1 MLRGTGATA
10 PDRISSGPMV
20 AEVKNMVI
28 SEESDNQSAMSKR
41 HRTFVGVIVGL
52 CLIVYGQTIFFG
64 FITYDDPEYSYANEY
79 IRNGLSLESLRWAVS
94 LDTTTSHSNW
104 IPLTFLSLMIDA
116 ELFGNRAAG
125 YHLTNVVLHVGNS
138 LLLFFVFC
146 RMTGRQTESAI
157 VACLFAVH
165 PLHVESVAW
174 VTERKDVL
182 STFFGFA
189 TLLYYV
195 RWVQTRIRWN
205 YVVALVAFLLSL
217 LAKQTLVTLPFLL
230 LLLDFWPLRRFTDKS
245 ATVTMLPPKTKMSE
259 GGEDIMVAD
268 NRATTRGMDWSLV
281 AGRLLEKVPFLTLSL
296 LFSATVYF
304 AQRDAMDS
312 MNSVSATSRI
322 ANAGIAVV
330 LYVKRT
336 VWPAGLGIHYPHP
349 AENVSLEAACLCWLL
364 IAVVSIVAVLQVRR
378 RPWLAVGWFWF
389 LGTLVPVIGLVQ
401 VGDQQMADRYMYVP
415 QTGLV
420 LAIVW
425 TVWGHASTNRW
436 PARRV
441 KMLWTTAVFALS
453 CTAIL
458 QTALWRD
465 SRLLYEHTLEH
476 TQNNA
481 KVLHLMATLLSE
493 RGQWEESVMYFERA
507 VGNDFQNPTLA
518 ASFGATLAQA
528 GRHEEAR
535 RMLLRAIELQPDHV
549 NARTD
554 LASLEEMRGNLD
566 AALEHVR
573 AALLLDSDSPDLN
586 VWIARLLMQQ
596 GEFSEAEQILRHS
609 VGRVPTHALS
619 WAYLGFVLLE
629 TDRRAE
635 AIKCFEISIRNDPT
649 DDLARSGLLQARAE
663 DR

>member
-1 MLRGTGATA
+1 
-10 PDRISSGPMV
+10 
-20 AEVKNMVI
+20 MVI
-28 SEESDNQSAMSKR
+28 SEESDSESAMSKR
-41 HRTFVGVIVGL
+41 HWTHVSVIVGL

-64 FITYDDPEYSYANEY
+64 FITYDDPEYTYANEY
-79 IRNGLSLESLRWAVS
+79 IRNGLSFEGLRWAVS
-94 LDTTTSHSNW
+94 LDTITTNSNW

-116 ELFGNRAAG
+116 ELFGNQAAG

-146 RMTGRQTESAI
+146 RMTGRPTESAI
-157 VACLFAVH
+157 VAYLFAVH

-182 STFFGFA
+182 STFFGFV

-195 RWVQTRIRWN
+195 RWVQTRLRRN
-205 YVVALVAFLLSL
+205 YVVALATFLLSL

-230 LLLDFWPLRRFTDKS
+230 LLLDFWPLRRFTGNP
-245 ATVTMLPPKTKMSE
+245 AAGTTLPPEANMPE
-259 GGEDIMVAD
+259 GSEDIIVTD
-268 NRATTRGMDWSLV
+268 NRATTRGTDWSVV
-281 AGRLLEKVPFLTLSL
+281 AGRLLEKVPFLILSL

-304 AQRDAMDS
+304 AQQDAMDS
-312 MNSVSATSRI
+312 MDGVSGTSRI

-401 VGDQQMADRYMYVP
+401 IGDQQMADRYMYVP
-415 QTGLV
+415 QTGLA

-425 TVWGHASTNRW
+425 TVWSHASTNRW

-441 KMLWTTAVFALS
+441 KQLWMTVVFALS
-453 CTAIL
+453 CSAIL

-465 SRLLYEHTLEH
+465 SRVLYEHTLEH

-493 RGQWEESVMYFERA
+493 RGQWEDSAMYFERA
-507 VGNDFQNPTLA
+507 FGHDSRNPTLA
-518 ASFGATLAQA
+518 ANFGATLARA

-554 LASLEEMRGNLD
+554 LASLEEMCGNLD

-573 AALLLDSDSPDLN
+573 AASLLDSDSPDLN

-596 GEFSEAEQILRHS
+596 GEFSQAEQVLRLS

-619 WAYLGFVLLE
+619 WTYLGFVLVE
-629 TDRRAE
+629 TDRHAE

-649 DDLARSGLLQARAE
+649 DDLARSGLVQARAGG
-663 DR
+663 R